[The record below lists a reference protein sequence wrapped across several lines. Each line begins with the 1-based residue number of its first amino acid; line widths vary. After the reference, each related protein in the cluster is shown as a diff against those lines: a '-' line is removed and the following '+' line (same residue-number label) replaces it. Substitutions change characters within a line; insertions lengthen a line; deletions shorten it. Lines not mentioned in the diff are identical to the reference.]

1 MTWTETFDSLL
12 YIISVVSLVY
22 THAYVDTIQ
31 HTNVQ
36 YERPNIMRIN
46 TVLHEI
52 KKYHC

>member
-1 MTWTETFDSLL
+1 MKWTETFDSLL

-22 THAYVDTIQ
+22 IHVDTGQ

-36 YERPNIMRIN
+36 YEHPNIMRIN